1 VQVPQ
6 IKVSLVEGALRL
18 ATVLAVVAVLARSDK
33 SGRAPAPTQRVA
45 AERPPALRAVR
56 CFMAVAVAAARR
68 TGRRLVRVVLAAA
81 ATLVSTLAISNQP
94 PAVARTWA
102 VVEAVAK

>member
-18 ATVLAVVAVLARSDK
+18 AAVLAVVAVLARSDK
-33 SGRAPAPTQRVA
+33 SGRATAPTHRVA

-68 TGRRLVRVVLAAA
+68 AGRRLVRVVLAAA
-81 ATLVSTLAISNQP
+81 ATLVSLLTLSNQP
-94 PAVARTWA
+94 PAAARTWA
-102 VVEAVAK
+102 VVEAAAK